1 MLNNLVELSLRYKFL
16 VLVAFGVVA
25 FLGWRAVTTVPI
37 DAFPD
42 VTPVQVNIYTE
53 SPGLAA
59 EDVEQL
65 LTFPV
70 ESGMAGLQGVEEI
83 RSVSLFG
90 LSYVA
95 VYFEDDMDIY
105 FVRRLVMERLQEVAD
120 RIPEGYGTPEM
131 GPNTS
136 GLGQVFWYTVER
148 VDQALEGTDT
158 EGATSAQT
166 PGRGGSASSTGTAG
180 AGVTAAGGGS
190 AEQARAIAELMD
202 LRTLQ
207 DWSVRLILRTAPGV
221 DDVLSWGG
229 QERQYQVV
237 VDPLR
242 LIKYGL
248 SLRQLIEAVERN
260 NGQVGGQY
268 IDQGPEQYL
277 VRGLGLVHDERD
289 IGNIVIKVE
298 DGTPVYVRDVAEVV
312 QGPALRFGEVTRD
325 GREVV
330 LGMTLARIGEN
341 AKDVVDAV
349 KKKAAIVA
357 SALPEGVVLRPVY
370 ERTDLVEKAVDTA
383 VRALVEGSILVAI
396 VLFLFLGELRSA
408 LVVISALPLAMLI
421 AFIFMGEVGLSAN
434 LMSLAGLAIGIGMM
448 VDGAVVM
455 VENSFRIMAERRAEG
470 ATVNRTAAVLAAA
483 REVANPVAFAILIII
498 VVFLP
503 LFSLQGLEGKLFK
516 PMAFNISFA
525 MAGSLLLT
533 LTLIPV
539 LAALILKPKVE
550 RDTWL
555 VAGIKR
561 GYMPLLRWS
570 LAHKKTVG
578 LSAILALVASLALF
592 PLLGKEFMPQL
603 QEGSIMWRVTS
614 IPSASLDESIA
625 VSKRIEEALSAFP
638 EVETTLAM
646 IGRAQKGETAD
657 VNYMEIY
664 TGLKSKEHWTHGSI
678 EALADT
684 MRERLEAVVPTAVIA
699 FTQPIQMRVE
709 ELISGV
715 RATLAI
721 KLYGED
727 LSELDR
733 LSEQIK
739 GVVAQVP
746 GVADLS
752 LEANLGKPQIRI
764 QVDRMRLARYGMN
777 ADEVLTVV
785 RNGIGNEPVSTLI
798 DGVRR
803 FDITVRLPDANKE
816 TVESIGAIPLRT
828 GDGAVIPLSRVADI
842 GVAEGYSFVRREQL
856 QRYAVIQMDVRGR
869 DVDGFVSDA
878 NALIGAQIDLPPG
891 YWIEWGGAFE
901 NQQRAL
907 QRLSV
912 IVPLTIFFIFVL
924 LYTAF
929 NSMKYATL
937 IIANVPFATIGG
949 LVALYATGQ
958 YLSVPSAI
966 GFIAVFG
973 VAMLNGI
980 VLVSFINELREK
992 GLTVSEA
999 VLRGTELRL
1008 RPVLMTASV
1017 AILGLIPML
1026 LSSGVGAETQRPL
1039 AKVVVGGL
1047 ITSTALTLLL
1057 LPVIYEWIEGRTP
1070 KDPKEEKP

>member
-1 MLNNLVELSLRYKFL
+1 MLNKLVEVSLRYKFL
-16 VLVAFGVVA
+16 VIVAFLVVA
-25 FLGWRAVTTVPI
+25 ALGWRAVTTVPI

-65 LTFPV
+65 ITFPV
-70 ESGMAGLQGVEEI
+70 ESGMAGLQGVKEI

-90 LSYVA
+90 LSYVS

-105 FVRRLVMERLQEVAD
+105 FVRRLVMERLLEVAD

-131 GPNTS
+131 GPNSS
-136 GLGQVFWYTVER
+136 GLGQVFWYTLER
-148 VDQALEGTDT
+148 ADEQLKDAITD
-158 EGATSAQT
+158 
-166 PGRGGSASSTGTAG
+166 
-180 AGVTAAGGGS
+180 
-190 AEQARAIAELMD
+190 MD

-207 DWSVRLILRTAPGV
+207 DWTVRLILRTAPGV

-237 VDPLR
+237 IEPLK
-242 LIKYGL
+242 LIKYDL
-248 SLRQLIEAVERN
+248 SFRDVITVLEN
-260 NGQVGGQY
+260 NNRQVGGQY
-268 IDQGPEQYL
+268 IDLGPEQYL
-277 VRGLGLVHDERD
+277 VRGLGLVQDETD
-289 IGNIVIKVE
+289 LGNIVVKVQ
-298 DGTPVYVRDVAEVV
+298 DGTPVYLRDVATIR
-312 QGPALRFGEVTRD
+312 QAPGLRFGAVTRD

-330 LGMTLARIGEN
+330 MGMALSRIGTN
-341 AKDVVDAV
+341 AKNVVDAV
-349 KKKAAIVA
+349 KEKVEVVRD
-357 SALPEGVVLRPVY
+357 ALPEGVELNPVY
-370 ERTDLVEKAVDTA
+370 ERTDLVEKAVQTA

-408 LVVISALPLAMLI
+408 IVVIAALPLAMLI
-421 AFIFMGEVGLSAN
+421 AFIFMEEAGISAN

-455 VENSFRIMAERRAEG
+455 TENAFRIMAEWRERGEK
-470 ATVNRTAAVLAAA
+470 VDRTAAVLTAA
-483 REVANPVAFAILIII
+483 REVASPIAFAILIII

-503 LFSLQGLEGKLFK
+503 LFTLEGLEGKLFK

-525 MAGSLLLT
+525 MAGSLILT

-539 LAALILKPKVE
+539 LAALVLKPKAE

-561 GYMPLLRWS
+561 GYLPVLAWS
-570 LAHKKTVG
+570 LNHKKVVVSAAG
-578 LSAILALVASLALF
+578 LLLAGSLALF

-614 IPSASLDESIA
+614 IPSTSLEESIEISNKIA
-625 VSKRIEEALSAFP
+625 QALGEFP
-638 EVETTLAM
+638 EVTTTIAM
-646 IGRAQKGETAD
+646 IGRAEKGETAD

-664 TGLKSKEHWTHGSI
+664 TGLTPKETWNRSI
-678 EALADT
+678 EEIADA
-684 MRERLEAVVPTAVIA
+684 MRETLEETVPTAVIA

-715 RATLAI
+715 RATLAA

-727 LSELDR
+727 LGELDR
-733 LSEQIK
+733 LSQKIK
-739 GVVAQVP
+739 DVIARVP

-752 LEANLGKPQIRI
+752 LEANVGKPQIRVRVNRE
-764 QVDRMRLARYGMN
+764 QLARYGMN
-777 ADEVLTVV
+777 ADEVLDVV
-785 RNGIGNEPVSTLI
+785 RNGIGNEPVTTLL

-803 FDITVRLPDANKE
+803 FDITARLDDASKSS
-816 TVESIGAIPLRT
+816 VEAIRKIPLRT
-828 GDGAVIPLSRVADI
+828 ADGALIPLERVAEVE
-842 GVAEGYSFVRREQL
+842 VAEGYSFIRREQL

-869 DVDGFVSDA
+869 DVDGFVKEAD
-878 NALIGAQIDLPPG
+878 ALIEQEIELPPG

-907 QRLSV
+907 KRLSI

-929 NSMKYATL
+929 NSVKYATL

-949 LVALYATGQ
+949 LVSLYISGQ

-980 VLVSFINELREK
+980 VLISFINELREK
-992 GLTVSEA
+992 GLSVSEA
-999 VLRGTELRL
+999 VRKGAELRL

-1039 AKVVVGGL
+1039 ASVVVGGL
-1047 ITSTALTLLL
+1047 FTSTLLTLIL
-1057 LPVIYEWIEGRTP
+1057 LPVIYEWIETR
-1070 KDPKEEKP
+1070 KEKRS

>member
-1 MLNNLVELSLRYKFL
+1 MLNKLVESALQYKFL
-16 VLVAFGVVA
+16 VIIAFAVIG
-25 FLGWRAVTTVPI
+25 FLGWRAVNNVPI

-70 ESGMAGLQGVEEI
+70 ESGMAGLPAVQEI

-105 FVRRLVMERLQEVAD
+105 FARRLVMERLAEVGD

-136 GLGQVFWYTVER
+136 GLGQVFWYTVE
-148 VDQALEGTDT
+148 QADEKL
-158 EGATSAQT
+158 ATAT
-166 PGRGGSASSTGTAG
+166 N
-180 AGVTAAGGGS
+180 
-190 AEQARAIAELMD
+190 EMD

-207 DWSVRLILRTAPGV
+207 DWTIRLILRTAPGV
-221 DDVLSWGG
+221 DDVMSWGG
-229 QERQYQVV
+229 QERQYQVQI
-237 VDPLR
+237 DPLK
-242 LIKYGL
+242 LIKYDLGY
-248 SLRQLIEAVERN
+248 RDVMEVIEAN
-260 NGQVGGQY
+260 NRQVGGQY

-277 VRGLGLVHDERD
+277 VRGLGLVKNEEEL
-289 IGNIVIKVE
+289 GSIVVKE
-298 DGTPVYVRDVAEVV
+298 ADGTPVYLRDVATIS
-312 QGPALRFGEVTRD
+312 QAGALRFGAVTRD
-325 GREVV
+325 GKEVV
-330 LGMTLARIGEN
+330 LGMALSRIGEN
-341 AKDVVDAV
+341 AKNVVDEV
-349 KKKAAIVA
+349 KNKVGIAEQ
-357 SALPEGVVLRPVY
+357 ALPGGVEIKPIY
-370 ERTDLVEKAVDTA
+370 DRTELVEKAVATA
-383 VRALVEGSILVAI
+383 ENALIEGSILVAI
-396 VLFLFLGELRSA
+396 ILFLFLGELRSA
-408 LVVISALPLAMLI
+408 LVVIAALPLAMLI
-421 AFIFMGEVGLSAN
+421 AFIFMDNAGLSAN

-455 VENSFRIMAERRAEG
+455 VENSFRVMAERREAGEK
-470 ATVNRTAAVLAAA
+470 VNRTAAVLEAA
-483 REVANPVAFAILIII
+483 REVANPISFAILIII

-503 LFSLQGLEGKLFK
+503 LFSLEGLEGKLFK

-533 LTLIPV
+533 LTIIPV
-539 LAALILKPKVE
+539 LAALILKPKE
-550 RDTWL
+550 EKDTFL
-555 VAGIKR
+555 VAWIKK
-561 GYMPLLRWS
+561 GYLPLLEWA
-570 LAHKKTVG
+570 LGHKKAVVSG
-578 LSAILALVASLALF
+578 AVALLIGSIALF

-614 IPSASLDESIA
+614 IPSTSLDQSINI
-625 VSKRIEEALSAFP
+625 SKDIERALSKFP

-646 IGRAQKGETAD
+646 IGRAEKGETAD

-664 TGLKSKEHWTHGSI
+664 TALKPHDEWSSDRSI
-678 EALADT
+678 EALADD
-684 MRERLEAVVPTAVIA
+684 MREELEQVVPTSVIA

-715 RATLAI
+715 RATLAV

-727 LSELDR
+727 LGELDR
-733 LSEQIK
+733 LSAEIK
-739 GVVAQVP
+739 EAVSTVP

-752 LEANLGKPQIRI
+752 LEANIGKPQVRI
-764 QVDRMRLARYGMN
+764 QVNRPALARYGMN
-777 ADEVLTVV
+777 ADDILDIV
-785 RNGIGNEPVSTLI
+785 RTGIGNEPVSTLI
-798 DGVRR
+798 DGVKR
-803 FDITVRLPDANKE
+803 FDITARLQDASKASVEAIKAIPVR
-816 TVESIGAIPLRT
+816 TSSGAII
-828 GDGAVIPLSRVADI
+828 ALSDVADVS
-842 GVAEGYSFVRREQL
+842 VAEGYSFVRREQL

-869 DVDGFVSDA
+869 DVDGFVQDA
-878 NALIGAQIDLPPG
+878 NRVISEQIDMPPG

-907 QRLSV
+907 ARLSV

-929 NSMKYATL
+929 NSVRFATL
-937 IIANVPFATIGG
+937 IIANVPFATAGG
-949 LVALYATGQ
+949 LIGLFITGQ
-958 YLSVPSAI
+958 YVSVPSAI

-980 VLVSFINELREK
+980 VLVSFINELRAK
-992 GLTVSEA
+992 GMSVRDA
-999 VLRGTELRL
+999 VQRGTELRL

-1017 AILGLIPML
+1017 AILGLVPML

-1039 AKVVVGGL
+1039 ATVVVGGL
-1047 ITSTALTLLL
+1047 VTSTLLTLVL
-1057 LPVIYEWIEGRTP
+1057 LPVIYDWMESRANKT
-1070 KDPKEEKP
+1070 KPLPSIDEV